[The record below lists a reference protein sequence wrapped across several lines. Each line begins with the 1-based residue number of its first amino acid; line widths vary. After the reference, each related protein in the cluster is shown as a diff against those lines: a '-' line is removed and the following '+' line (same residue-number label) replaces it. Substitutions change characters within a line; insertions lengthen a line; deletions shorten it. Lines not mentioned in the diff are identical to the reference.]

1 MQKTINIF
9 LKIVLSLILIMPILG
24 VLGVFPQPTADMY
37 KTKESYDFVMALY
50 SSGYIMWTMGVVFA
64 LCLILILKNKMALVS
79 LLLLPITLNIL
90 GFHMFLDGGLFNA
103 GAIMADV
110 LFALNLYFLYQN
122 RDQYKALL

>member
-1 MQKTINIF
+1 MKKTINIV
-9 LKIVLSLILIMPILG
+9 LKVVLSLILIMPILG

-37 KTKESYDFVMALY
+37 KTKESYDFIMALY
-50 SSGYIMWTMGVVFA
+50 SSEYIMWLMGVVFA
-64 LCLILILKNKMALVS
+64 LCLFLIIKNKMALVA
-79 LLLLPITLNIL
+79 LLLLPISLNIL

-122 RDQYKALL
+122 RDQYKALF

>member
-1 MQKTINIF
+1 MKKTINIV
-9 LKIVLSLILIMPILG
+9 LKVVLSLILIMPILG

-37 KTKESYDFVMALY
+37 KTKESYDFIMALY
-50 SSGYIMWTMGVVFA
+50 SSGYIMWLMGVVFA
-64 LCLILILKNKMALVS
+64 LCLFLIIKNKMALVA
-79 LLLLPITLNIL
+79 LLLLPISLNIL

-122 RDQYKALL
+122 RDQYKALF

>member
-1 MQKTINIF
+1 MKKTINIV
-9 LKIVLSLILIMPILG
+9 LKVILSLILIMPILG

-37 KTKESYDFVMALY
+37 KTKESYDFIMALY
-50 SSGYIMWTMGVVFA
+50 SSGYIMWLMGIVFA
-64 LCLILILKNKMALVS
+64 LCLFLIIKNKMALVA

-103 GAIMADV
+103 GSIMADV

-122 RDQYKALL
+122 RDQYKALF

>member
-1 MQKTINIF
+1 MQKTINIV
-9 LKIVLSLILIMPILG
+9 LKVVLSLILIMPILG

-64 LCLILILKNKMALVS
+64 LCLFLIIKNKMALVA
-79 LLLLPITLNIL
+79 LLLLPITINIL

-122 RDQYKALL
+122 RDQYKSLF

>member
-1 MQKTINIF
+1 MKKTINIV
-9 LKIVLSLILIMPILG
+9 LKVVLSLILVMPILG

-37 KTKESYDFVMALY
+37 KTKESYDFIMALY

-64 LCLILILKNKMALVS
+64 LCLFLIIKNKMALVA

-103 GAIMADV
+103 GSIMADV
-110 LFALNLYFLYQN
+110 LFVLNLYFLYQN
-122 RDQYKALL
+122 RDQYKALF